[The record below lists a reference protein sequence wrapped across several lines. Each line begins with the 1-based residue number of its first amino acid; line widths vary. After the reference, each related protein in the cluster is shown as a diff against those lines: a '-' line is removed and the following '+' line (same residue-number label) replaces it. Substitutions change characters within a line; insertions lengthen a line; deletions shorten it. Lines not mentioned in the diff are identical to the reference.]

1 LIIQFVF
8 AISFKIFE
16 EIFTAPENSRA
27 NCSKRSPKP
36 LSQGGGKAHPA
47 KILKSFSGN
56 MAARYPVRIAC
67 ESFHKARLPHP
78 PQVDIFPREQ
88 PRG

>member
-1 LIIQFVF
+1 MTLKLLKTIP
-8 AISFKIFE
+8 K
-16 EIFTAPENSRA
+16 AP
-27 NCSKRSPKP
+27 
-36 LSQGGGKAHPA
+36 SQGGGKAHPA